1 MYDVDPLALPF
12 EFKGFGPKNEIGC
25 LLLHSFTAS
34 PSEVRPLGAFLR
46 NRGYSGIA
54 PLLPGHGSVP
64 EELRQTS
71 WLDWY
76 SNAREGFFYLTQSY
90 SKIIVIGVALGSVLA
105 TMLSASPERESI
117 NGLVLISPSQHSP
130 STLVKTVLPFLKYIK
145 KDFSTISEVEAFKTL
160 DRGKEQFY
168 YSKRPTEALIELY
181 RVIGFTNKRL
191 SLISQPTLI
200 IHNENDSL
208 SPDFIYD
215 KLVNCPFKERWTHK
229 KRARWF
235 FYSEEAQSAFEKI
248 DSFIETNCINE
259 LSDEQST

>member
-12 EFKGFGPKNEIGC
+12 EFKGFGSKSDVGC

-34 PSEVRPLGAFLR
+34 PSEVRPLGVFLR
-46 NRGYSGIA
+46 NCGYSGIA

-64 EELRQTS
+64 EELRQTT

-76 SNAREGFFYLTQSY
+76 SNAREGLFYLLQNY

-105 TMLSASPERESI
+105 TMLAASPERDQI

-130 STLVKTVLPFLKYIK
+130 STLVKTVLPFLKFIK
-145 KDFSTISEVEAFKTL
+145 KDFSTISEVEAELMKKVS
-160 DRGKEQFY
+160 DDEREQFY
-168 YSKRPTEALIELY
+168 YSKRPTESLIELY
-181 RVIGFTNKRL
+181 RVIGFTNRRL
-191 SLISQPTLI
+191 SLITQPTLI
-200 IHNENDSL
+200 IHNENDIL

-215 KLVNCPFKERWTHK
+215 KLVNCPYKERWTHE

-248 DSFIETNCINE
+248 DSFLENHCI
-259 LSDEQST
+259 